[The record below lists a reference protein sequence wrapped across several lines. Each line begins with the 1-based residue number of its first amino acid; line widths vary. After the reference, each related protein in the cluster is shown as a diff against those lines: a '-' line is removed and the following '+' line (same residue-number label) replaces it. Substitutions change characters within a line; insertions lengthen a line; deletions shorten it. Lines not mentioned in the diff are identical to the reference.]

1 MAEEYSGINLKV
13 MFKGADI
20 SGQGRKITVTENA
33 PIPPDI
39 DVSHKGDSEV
49 QVVEGLAGAR
59 TTDASIETVDIYD
72 AITALGSVALNTK
85 DTLVV
90 YPYGKTHT
98 YPVLT
103 LQNFT
108 SPGSNCSATWV
119 KSSAIAMHGPQLGDQ
134 KSSTTAPPSSDITA
148 SISSSVTR
156 SR

>member
-1 MAEEYSGINLKV
+1 MASEEYSGINLKV

-59 TTDASIETVDIYD
+59 TTDAAIETVDIYD

-90 YPYGKTHT
+90 YPYGMTHT
-98 YPVLT
+98 YPMLT
-103 LQNFT
+103 LQNARLT
-108 SPGSNCSATWV
+108 QRVSDSPYDGAVTLTAAWHAKNSLTR
-119 KSSAIAMHGPQLGDQ
+119 GTY
-134 KSSTTAPPSSDITA
+134 ST
-148 SISSSVTR
+148 
-156 SR
+156 

>member
-1 MAEEYSGINLKV
+1 MAEEYSGINLMV
-13 MFKGADI
+13 EFKGADV

-39 DVSHKGDSEV
+39 DTSHKGDTEV

-90 YPYGKTHT
+90 YPFGQTHT

-103 LQNFT
+103 LQNARLT
-108 SPGSNCSATWV
+108 QRVADSPYDGAVTLNASWHAKNSLTRGTY
-119 KSSAIAMHGPQLGDQ
+119 SSA
-134 KSSTTAPPSSDITA
+134 
-148 SISSSVTR
+148 
-156 SR
+156 